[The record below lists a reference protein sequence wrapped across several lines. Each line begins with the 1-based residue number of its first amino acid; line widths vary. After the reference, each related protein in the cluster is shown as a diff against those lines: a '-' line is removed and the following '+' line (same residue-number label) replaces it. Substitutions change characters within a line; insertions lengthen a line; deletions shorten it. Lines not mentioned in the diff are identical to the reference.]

1 MSYPGVEFD
10 VQAWQLL
17 SPADYVNP
25 VPRASYHLVVV
36 GAGPAGLIS
45 AIGAAGLGAK
55 VALVERHR
63 MGGDCLNV
71 GCMPSKSLLAF
82 TEHTEHP
89 DFDRAF
95 AWLRQ
100 VRAEIAPHDSVERYT
115 EAGVDVFLGDGVF
128 NERGH
133 VCVGDA
139 VLKGRRVAICTGARA
154 AVPAIPGLRECDPL
168 TNETVFDLREK
179 PDSLAILGAGAI
191 GCELAQVFARLGVH
205 VDLFELADRVLP
217 NENHLA
223 SATLAQ
229 ALTEAGVTLHLG
241 AAVRE
246 VIGSGQI
253 VTDNGAF
260 ECDRVLV
267 ALGRQ
272 PNTEGM
278 NLAAAGVQVDA
289 RGFVISDAK
298 LRTTNKRVFAAGDCT
313 AALQFTHHADA
324 QARALIQNA
333 LFLPTAK
340 IDGLV
345 VPHCTYT
352 RPEIASVGLNQ
363 EQLQIA
369 GTPYDEYEFYF
380 DELDRTRAMPFSDRI
395 ARAAKGYAQVFTAR
409 DKDTI
414 LGATLVGDD
423 AGELLAPI
431 CLLMSQNLGLAAA
444 QRTLFSYPTRS
455 EYLKRL
461 ADAYNRS
468 RMTPSVARLF
478 QRWFALILPKS

>member
-1 MSYPGVEFD
+1 M
-10 VQAWQLL
+10 
-17 SPADYVNP
+17 
-25 VPRASYHLVVV
+25 
-36 GAGPAGLIS
+36 
-45 AIGAAGLGAK
+45 
-55 VALVERHR
+55 
-63 MGGDCLNV
+63 
-71 GCMPSKSLLAF
+71 
-82 TEHTEHP
+82 
-89 DFDRAF
+89 
-95 AWLRQ
+95 
-100 VRAEIAPHDSVERYT
+100 
-115 EAGVDVFLGDGVF
+115 DVFLGDGVF
-128 NERGH
+128 NEKGH

-154 AVPAIPGLRECDPL
+154 AVPAIPGLRESDPL

-253 VTDNGAF
+253 VTDKEVV

-289 RGFVISDAK
+289 RGFIVSDAK

-340 IDGLV
+340 IDELV

-352 RPEIASVGLNQ
+352 RPEIASVGLNE
-363 EQLQIA
+363 EQLQAA
-369 GTPYDEYEFYF
+369 GMPYDEYEFYF
-380 DELDRTRAMPFSDRI
+380 DELDRTKAMPFSDRT
-395 ARAAKGYAQVFTAR
+395 ARAAKGYAQIFTAR
-409 DKDTI
+409 GKDTI

-431 CLLMSQNLGLAAA
+431 CLLMSQKLGLAAA

-461 ADAYNRS
+461 ADVYNRG
-468 RMTPSVARLF
+468 RMTPSIARLF
-478 QRWFALILPKS
+478 QRWFALIQPKS